1 MEMASAKLTHWVAV
15 GVCAGPL
22 VTDEEWAVVQLL
34 VPTPHGQDT
43 GREGEATSPRRSS
56 RALWGPW
63 ALGTAQVLTPLTRR
77 LPTVTLIPFL
87 IPAGTQGCRKKP
99 ILFTSPASQFARQK

>member
-43 GREGEATSPRRSS
+43 GRVKPHPQEGALGPCGVPGLWALLRSS
-56 RALWGPW
+56 LH
-63 ALGTAQVLTPLTRR
+63 
-77 LPTVTLIPFL
+77 
-87 IPAGTQGCRKKP
+87 
-99 ILFTSPASQFARQK
+99 